1 MKTITILVVI
11 ASYISAGPTNPS
23 GRISYGEVAERGQFP
38 YQVSVQLSLGFTFY
52 PSCGGSILSPEYI
65 LTAAHCFPIPGAASY
80 QVLAG
85 ITNVYD
91 VNVGEQRRN
100 VLNYVI
106 HELYQSGF
114 VLASPHDIAVVQ
126 LTDPLIYTDTIKPIA
141 LPPVNAEFTGIATLS
156 GWGETET
163 GRESSILLYA
173 EIPLIDVTE
182 CNNALVK
189 LMDPRANNP
198 FDSQTNICTFST
210 TYQSSC
216 TGDSGG
222 PLALNGTLIGIVSW
236 GMGNC
241 GDKIYSPSVYVKVS
255 KYIDWI
261 QQHSDL

>member
-173 EIPLIDVTE
+173 EIPLIDVTDQHLHLFD
-182 CNNALVK
+182 NISIIMYWGFWWTVSLK
-189 LMDPRANNP
+189 WNP
-198 FDSQTNICTFST
+198 HRYRLLGHGELRGQDL
-210 TYQSSC
+210 
-216 TGDSGG
+216 
-222 PLALNGTLIGIVSW
+222 LAVCLR
-236 GMGNC
+236 
-241 GDKIYSPSVYVKVS
+241 
-255 KYIDWI
+255 
-261 QQHSDL
+261 